1 MSIPRRHLV
10 RSLGA
15 GILGAGALTACG
27 EGMPRGRG
35 RGRRRSTTPAPT
47 AGALSEP
54 EQPLVLGSIG
64 ASHGRTAP
72 FEHAI
77 AIGIREALID
87 LNHRD
92 HGLFGQDVQIA
103 QRHVMAEAGE
113 DLADVIAD
121 LADSGVTA
129 VITSL
134 DEDAL
139 IAAMPAFVEAGIA
152 VIDVITSGMN
162 VRSTEVA
169 TSGMLVRLSPNNRT
183 LAAMYAE
190 ASWSGGS
197 SDRSGTP
204 GTVAFVS
211 ENTSQGEDL
220 LHEMKQVLEPA
231 GGRIVAQHFYPF
243 GALEDSGALVEEV
256 LESPPGLLVVN
267 GGPEV
272 GPFLSGLH
280 EATLDEGQRPTV
292 EVPVRLNPAATVDYV
307 DAELAPESLMQ
318 ATGHEPGGE
327 LTDAHVHMMINVD
340 PQLRL
345 SGFAYSQHSYDAVTL
360 AGLAA
365 QDSLSVQGTDIAAA
379 IPGVLTGSEDC
390 TDFGT
395 CVTILRDALI
405 ADSRTTISFTG
416 RMGALEL
423 DAGPDPRA
431 GQIRTY
437 SWNDAGGIEAASA
450 DSFEAPG

>member
-1 MSIPRRHLV
+1 MS
-10 RSLGA
+10 
-15 GILGAGALTACG
+15 
-27 EGMPRGRG
+27 RG
-35 RGRRRSTTPAPT
+35 RGRRRTTTPAPT

-64 ASHGRTAP
+64 ASYGRTAP
-72 FEHAI
+72 FEQAI

-92 HGLFGQDVQIA
+92 DGLFGQDVQIA
-103 QRHVMAEAGE
+103 QRHVMAEPGE
-113 DLADVIAD
+113 DLSGVIAD

-129 VITSL
+129 VITSI

-139 IAAMPAFVEAGIA
+139 IAAVPAFVEAGIA

-162 VRSTEVA
+162 VRDTDVA
-169 TSGMLVRLSPNNRT
+169 TSGMLVRLSPTNRT
-183 LAAMYAE
+183 LAAMYAG
-190 ASWSGGS
+190 ASWSDGS

-211 ENTSQGEDL
+211 EETSQGEDL
-220 LHEMKQVLEPA
+220 LHEITQVLEPA
-231 GGRIVAQHFYPF
+231 GGQIVVEHFYPF
-243 GALEDSGALVEEV
+243 GALGDPGALVEEV
-256 LESPPGLLVVN
+256 LASPPGLLVVN
-267 GGPEV
+267 GGPEI
-272 GPFLSGLH
+272 GPFLSALH

-292 EVPVRLNPAATVDYV
+292 EVPVRVNPAATVDYV
-307 DAELAPESLMQ
+307 DAELAPDSLGR

-327 LTDAHVHMMINVD
+327 LSDTHVQMMINVD

-345 SGFAYSQHSYDAVTL
+345 SGFAYSQHSYDAVML

-390 TDFGT
+390 TEFGT
-395 CVTILRDALI
+395 CVSILRDALA

-423 DAGPDPRA
+423 DSGPDPRT

-437 SWNDAGGIEAASA
+437 SWNDAGGIEEPSA
-450 DSFEAPG
+450 DSFEAPD